1 MFTVEEIR
9 NQVIE
14 ALKADG
20 IEAEARDVIK
30 NGTTLHGVTAKSGN
44 VSPTIYVDENTEVNV
59 AVEALKKAVKDAP
72 EIGDDVMT
80 RLDVENVR
88 LYATNG
94 EADGVITRQL
104 VGNIRYGVS
113 IPVKGVSD
121 GVVKVTENLLNILGV
136 TVDDLFDK
144 ARQNLHKSASVKS
157 MSQVLSELMGGIP
170 VPEAPTGM
178 FVAMTSDK
186 INGSAIL
193 TDTDFLED
201 FRKKHGD
208 FWIIPSSIH
217 ELIFV
222 PCDKAD
228 GEALEPMI
236 GEVNGQ
242 CVRPEERLSNSLFKF
257 DENGLTV
264 FEG

>member
-1 MFTVEEIR
+1 MFTVDEIR

-20 IEAEARDVIK
+20 IEAVARDVFK
-30 NGTTLHGVTAKSGN
+30 NGTMLHGVMAKGEI
-44 VSPTIYVDENTEVNV
+44 VSPTIYVNENTYVSK
-59 AVEALKKAVKDAP
+59 AVEALKQAIADAP
-72 EIGDDVMT
+72 DIDDVMT

-94 EADGVITRQL
+94 EEGGVITRQL

-121 GVVKVTENLLNILGV
+121 GVVKVTENLLNVLGV
-136 TVDDLFDK
+136 AVEDLFAK
-144 ARQNLHKSASVKS
+144 ARRNLHKSASVKS
-157 MSQVLSELMGGIP
+157 MSQVLSELMGGMP

-178 FVAMTSDK
+178 FVAMTSDN

-201 FRKKHGD
+201 FRKEHGD

-236 GEVNGQ
+236 GEVNGE
-242 CVRPEERLSNSLFKF
+242 CVRPEERLSNHLFKF
-257 DENGLTV
+257 GENGLTV

>member
-1 MFTVEEIR
+1 MFTVDEVR

-14 ALKADG
+14 ALKANG
-20 IEAEARDVIK
+20 IEAETRDVIK
-30 NGTTLHGVTAKSGN
+30 NGTMLRGVTAKCGN
-44 VSPTIYVDENTEVNV
+44 ISPTIYVDENTEVNE
-59 AVEALKKAVKDAP
+59 AVKALKEAVKNAP
-72 EIGDDVMT
+72 DFGDDVMT

-94 EADGVITRQL
+94 EEGGVITRQL

-121 GVVKVTENLLNILGV
+121 GVVKVTENLLNVLGV
-136 TVDDLFDK
+136 AVDDLFDK
-144 ARQNLHKSASVKS
+144 ARRNLHKSASVKS

-170 VPEAPTGM
+170 VPEAPSGM

-208 FWIIPSSIH
+208 FWIIPSSVH

-222 PCDKAD
+222 PCDRAD

-242 CVRPEERLSNSLFKF
+242 CVRPEEQLSNSLFKF

>member
-14 ALKADG
+14 ALNADG

-30 NGTTLHGVTAKSGN
+30 NGTMLHGVTAKVGN
-44 VSPTIYVDENTEVNV
+44 VSPTIYVDENTEVNK
-59 AVEALKKAVKDAP
+59 AVEALKRAVKDAP
-72 EIGDDVMT
+72 EIGGDVMT
-80 RLDVENVR
+80 RLDVERVR

-94 EADGVITRQL
+94 EEGGVITRRL

-121 GVVKVTENLLNILGV
+121 GVVKVTESLLNILGV

-144 ARQNLHKSASVKS
+144 ARRNLHKSASVKS
-157 MSQVLSELMGGIP
+157 MSQVLSEMMGGIP
-170 VPEAPTGM
+170 VPEAPSGM
-178 FVAMTSDK
+178 FVAMTSDNM
-186 INGSAIL
+186 NGGAIL
-193 TDTDFLED
+193 TDTELLES
-201 FRKKHGD
+201 FRKEHGG

-236 GEVNGQ
+236 GEVNGT
-242 CVRPEERLSNSLFKF
+242 CVSPEERLSNSLFKF

>member
-20 IEAEARDVIK
+20 IEAESRDVIK
-30 NGTTLHGVTAKSGN
+30 NGTMLHGVTAKCGN
-44 VSPTIYVDENTEVNV
+44 VSPTIYIDENTEVNK
-59 AVEALKKAVKDAP
+59 AVEVLKRAIKDAP
-72 EIGDDVMT
+72 DIGDNVMT

-94 EADGVITRQL
+94 EEGGVITRKL

-121 GVVKVTENLLNILGV
+121 GVVKVTENLLNILRV
-136 TVDDLFDK
+136 TVDNLFDK
-144 ARQNLHKSASVKS
+144 ARRNLHKSASVKS

-178 FVAMTSDK
+178 FVATTSDK

-236 GEVNGQ
+236 GEVNGM
-242 CVRPEERLSNSLFKF
+242 CVSPEERLSNSLFKF

-264 FEG
+264 FKG